1 MAPLGQAPALSVN
14 SKLGWIWLK
23 MANTLAY
30 YGAILIMALKCFKL
44 EEEAEKRLG

>member
-1 MAPLGQAPALSVN
+1 VAPLGQAPALSVN
-14 SKLGWIWLK
+14 SRRGWIWL
-23 MANTLAY
+23 NTLAY